1 MSLIKSLSDE
11 KVKNLKSLRYGAT
24 EPLVTKDINKTPSP
38 QGLGLEASTRK
49 DDLKRISKL
58 LISPSGL
65 RYLGS
70 EALLQQIGLKDRI
83 EKNVEKQRKRR
94 KERVENRGR
103 SVRNEGGTIAGNL
116 LRAGKAVLEEAGKTA
131 LTTAGIVGSTLA
143 QVPVNG
149 TGTHFFRGFIG
160 RENMYPNGPFRDI
173 DEERE
178 DDKLKTFD
186 KTYSTIE
193 SKTNTILDESG
204 NRITNKYPIPKAGFL
219 PNQNPI
225 DPNTGLPVA
234 DQGFDRS
241 KSQVLDKFSSF
252 DNDSEFQLK
261 TSNTGS
267 FSTKNTDIK
276 IEDFRK
282 SYFTENDKVGDRL
295 YFLDYND
302 TKIKRETRVNLGDQ
316 GRSRVNFAARG
327 YTQPPEGPELDK
339 INMLPPIK
347 LEEGDRKE
355 LGTGFARDLIKFR
368 FEVITPDTDGA
379 KSTMLYFRA
388 FLDSFDDSYNAD
400 WSKNSYL
407 GRGEAFYTYGGF
419 DRSISLS
426 FKIAAA
432 TRHEMQPLYQKM
444 VFLASSTAPTY
455 SANFMRGTLVNL
467 TVGDYVYNMPGF
479 IEQINY
485 SWETDYPWEIAMSKP
500 EGKGQDDDMQ
510 ELPHVLNCQVN
521 FKPIHPFTPQT
532 GLYHYITNP
541 GFGGKPKSNLF
552 FSQNN
557 KTEPKKSSEIL
568 SNTKFPTHLV
578 PTEQEAAMQP
588 PPPKDEKTPEE
599 KARETGVAVDTSRG
613 DQESGFGF

>member
-38 QGLGLEASTRK
+38 QGLGLEASTRQ

-58 LISPSGL
+58 LKSPSGL

-70 EALLQQIGLKDRI
+70 EALLQQLGLKDRI
-83 EKNVEKQRKRR
+83 AKNVENQRKSRR
-94 KERVENRGR
+94 EKVEARGR

-160 RENMYPNGPFRDI
+160 KQSMYPNGPFRDLETERS
-173 DEERE
+173 DELRERG
-178 DDKLKTFD
+178 LNTFQ

-193 SKTNTILDESG
+193 TKTNNILNESG
-204 NRITNKYPIPKAGFL
+204 EKITNTYSIPKLNL
-219 PNQNPI
+219 PGATNPAEQNPQY
-225 DPNTGLPVA
+225 PKFRTEQLEQELENPLYGTL
-234 DQGFDRS
+234 S
-241 KSQVLDKFSSF
+241 KLTTSSLD
-252 DNDSEFQLK
+252 LK
-261 TSNTGS
+261 TNDFTPL
-267 FSTKNTDIK
+267 STKNPDIK

-282 SYFTENDKVGDRL
+282 SYFTENEKVGDRL

-302 TKIKRETRVNLGDQ
+302 TNIKRETRVNLGDQ

-347 LEEGDRKE
+347 LEGDDRAE

-379 KSTMLYFRA
+379 KRTMLYFRA

-500 EGKGQDDDMQ
+500 EGEGQDDDMQ

-541 GFGGKPKSNLF
+541 GTGESKRNLF

-557 KTEPKKSSEIL
+557 KTKPKKSSEVLKSSNYPTPLL
-568 SNTKFPTHLV
+568 S
-578 PTEQEAAMQP
+578 TEQAQAINDKVNQDLE
-588 PPPKDEKTPEE
+588 
-599 KARETGVAVDTSRG
+599 
-613 DQESGFGF
+613 QEI

>member
-38 QGLGLEASTRK
+38 QGLGLEASTRQ

-58 LISPSGL
+58 LKSPSGL

-70 EALLQQIGLKDRI
+70 EALLQQLGLKDRI
-83 EKNVEKQRKRR
+83 AKNVENQRKSRR
-94 KERVENRGR
+94 EKVEARGR

-160 RENMYPNGPFRDI
+160 KQSMYPNGPFRDLETERS
-173 DEERE
+173 DELRERG
-178 DDKLKTFD
+178 LNTFQ

-193 SKTNTILDESG
+193 TKTNNILNESG
-204 NRITNKYPIPKAGFL
+204 EKITNTYSIPKLNL
-219 PNQNPI
+219 PGATNPAEQNPQY
-225 DPNTGLPVA
+225 PKFRTEQLEQELENPLYGTGAKLTT
-234 DQGFDRS
+234 S
-241 KSQVLDKFSSF
+241 SLD
-252 DNDSEFQLK
+252 LK
-261 TSNTGS
+261 TNDFTPL
-267 FSTKNTDIK
+267 STKNPDIK

-282 SYFTENDKVGDRL
+282 SYFTENEKVGDRL

-302 TKIKRETRVNLGDQ
+302 TNIKRETRVNLGDQ

-347 LEEGDRKE
+347 LEGDDRAE

-379 KSTMLYFRA
+379 KRTMLYFRA

-500 EGKGQDDDMQ
+500 EGEGQDDDMQ

-541 GFGGKPKSNLF
+541 GTGESKRNLF

-557 KTEPKKSSEIL
+557 KTKPKKSSEVLKSSNYPTPLL
-568 SNTKFPTHLV
+568 S
-578 PTEQEAAMQP
+578 TEQAQAINDKVNQDLE
-588 PPPKDEKTPEE
+588 
-599 KARETGVAVDTSRG
+599 
-613 DQESGFGF
+613 QEI